1 MMNANGHGTDPWGPY
16 RPAVED
22 QMAACADYLGRL
34 QRSLAGE
41 IAPDRHYFNDKAYQ
55 LQELARALVRRGQD
69 IERWLN
75 VCNASVPRAEEGSSG
90 LAACERAAGHT
101 GPHDDD
107 PPPTLAERLCD
118 EARALTDLTEQ
129 ASHRVGWL
137 APIIDE
143 RNAARD
149 PLGPEHREAL
159 HHVASTLDRIGYD
172 ARRLA
177 SRPHLPH
184 IGRSAANPGFGFW
197 LCYGVR
203 IIVNTSAHSGRPAGS
218 ARRPWPA

>member
-22 QMAACADYLGRL
+22 HVAACADYLGRL

-41 IAPDRHYFNDKAYQ
+41 IAPDRQYFNDKAYQ
-55 LQELARALVRRGQD
+55 LQEVARGLVRRGQD

-75 VCNASVPRAEEGSSG
+75 ACNASVPRAEEGFSG

-107 PPPTLAERLCD
+107 PPPTLAEQLCD

-129 ASHRVGWL
+129 AGHRSAGSPQSSTSATPRGIRW
-137 APIIDE
+137 
-143 RNAARD
+143 D
-149 PLGPEHREAL
+149 P
-159 HHVASTLDRIGYD
+159 ST
-172 ARRLA
+172 ARRSTT
-177 SRPHLPH
+177 SRR
-184 IGRSAANPGFGFW
+184 RS
-197 LCYGVR
+197 
-203 IIVNTSAHSGRPAGS
+203 TESGMTHGAWRAVCAGS
-218 ARRPWPA
+218 S